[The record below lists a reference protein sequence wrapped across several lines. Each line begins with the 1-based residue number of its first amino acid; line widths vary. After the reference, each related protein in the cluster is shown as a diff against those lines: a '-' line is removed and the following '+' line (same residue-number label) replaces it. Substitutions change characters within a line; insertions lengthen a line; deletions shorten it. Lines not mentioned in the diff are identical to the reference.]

1 MCWYKFFSSFPSL
14 YLATK
19 PGVCPHYTTLPAIDL
34 RCMETCQSDDSCQ
47 GDQKCCSNGCGYH
60 CMGPVGHNS
69 KSLAWCKVEL
79 IFFLNQIEFF
89 WFSMLVLNEWF
100 VLKVWQPGEKE
111 MVSWIVLFLFLL
123 FAFYYSSEWHSCVK
137 QCKFWFSQWIFL
149 F

>member
-1 MCWYKFFSSFPSL
+1 MFFSSFPSL

-69 KSLAWCKVEL
+69 KSLA
-79 IFFLNQIEFF
+79 
-89 WFSMLVLNEWF
+89 
-100 VLKVWQPGEKE
+100 
-111 MVSWIVLFLFLL
+111 
-123 FAFYYSSEWHSCVK
+123 
-137 QCKFWFSQWIFL
+137 
-149 F
+149 